1 MASSEMELRQ
11 RREGKEEVAKE
22 GLRPRDAG
30 PGGEQASR
38 PTGEWVHAAV
48 ALVVVGIIT
57 YLTTPAN
64 LTAREPTPL
73 HVWYYGWITALSTGL
88 GAVPLLMW
96 SKPSDFWLGASN
108 AIAAGMML
116 SASFSL
122 VSEGIA
128 LDEDNAMILGNPL
141 SHAMRVGAG
150 MAAGMG
156 FVVVTKSWV
165 EGFEDLKLGD
175 ITGWA
180 PLSPLDAGKIL
191 LIMSTE

>member
-11 RREGKEEVAKE
+11 RRQGKEGVTKE

-30 PGGEQASR
+30 PGGANR
-38 PTGEWVHAAV
+38 PVGEWVHAFV
-48 ALVVVGIIT
+48 ALFVVGIIT

-116 SASFSL
+116 SASVSL
-122 VSEGIA
+122 VRCRTA
-128 LDEDNAMILGNPL
+128 YQP
-141 SHAMRVGAG
+141 
-150 MAAGMG
+150 
-156 FVVVTKSWV
+156 
-165 EGFEDLKLGD
+165 
-175 ITGWA
+175 
-180 PLSPLDAGKIL
+180 PPP
-191 LIMSTE
+191 STSTASSSTASTHGGHPPP